1 MANEKDVVQETMDVE
16 NMSIHEKLVMI
27 QNELHAPKSQYNKFG
42 QYYYRS
48 CEDILEAVKPLLMKY
63 KTTMTVCDEI
73 VFIDGRFYVK
83 AVATLMDFKGNS
95 VSNTAYA
102 RESESRKG
110 SDEAQVTGAT
120 SSYARKYSLNGLFLI
135 DDNKDSDSNEKKTE
149 DDARKK
155 KVDSQKSNEEKNQ
168 EMIDDANNAPI
179 TDKEKAILT
188 SMVEKKGYTVE
199 QIFPKGLDG
208 MTGAQYMTAV
218 KKLETVKPKA

>member
-1 MANEKDVVQETMDVE
+1 MANEKEVGQEKIDAE

-73 VFIDGRFYVK
+73 IFIDGRFYVK

-135 DDNKDSDSNEKKTE
+135 DDNKDLDKAESNKSD
-149 DDARKK
+149 
-155 KVDSQKSNEEKNQ
+155 EEKNQ